1 MRQQYATSFS
11 PKKSKFTLFS
21 MCQQTYFHIQF
32 ELLIN
37 FNQLVHVP
45 ENQAINQV
53 YTCAPEIEP
62 INLASPILLVVQG
75 VNVKLFKFLTVSHR
89 FMKGCNWH
97 AFQKILKFA
106 FLEITH
112 NFFCYLQ
119 SNVFDA
125 TSLFQTMWE
134 HFFCVPS
141 WLFRI
146 MWLCD

>member
-1 MRQQYATSFS
+1 MAPIGVLEHCSANFPDNVQKFPGHWLQPFKMLRQQYATSFS

-106 FLEITH
+106 FLEIT
-112 NFFCYLQ
+112 L
-119 SNVFDA
+119 
-125 TSLFQTMWE
+125 
-134 HFFCVPS
+134 PS
-141 WLFRI
+141 E
-146 MWLCD
+146 